1 MTAPRE
7 LGTPVQQQ
15 VYSLIEAIGYLS
27 TATTPEEVL
36 TKMRSAANKL
46 MSAEGIVIIR
56 RSGDDYHCVAEDASV
71 PHWVGNKIDI
81 SEHGYVTLHG
91 GIRGKSISGEAL
103 RISGTEMRYKLTM
116 RLAPSETGFAIAAYW
131 HPRRT
136 PTEFELKVASALDMA
151 GRAALRRLKS
161 GAEITEL
168 KELIESIRLS
178 HRELAH
184 RLKNA
189 YASVIG
195 VARLT
200 LDADAA
206 DDLGARLKALSAVHD
221 LLDRETG
228 HPPDLVGLLTR
239 VLSPYQRSQGDP
251 IALEGEQVFLCSS
264 DATVLG
270 IVMNELAT
278 NALKHGALSI
288 RTGHVQVGWLKTDN
302 WLSVRWREYGTSC
315 SSSPVAGDGSVLLR
329 RLIEDRLGGRIEQEF
344 NDDGIAIRVEFP
356 VIE

>member
-1 MTAPRE
+1 M
-7 LGTPVQQQ
+7 L
-15 VYSLIEAIGYLS
+15 
-27 TATTPEEVL
+27 
-36 TKMRSAANKL
+36 
-46 MSAEGIVIIR
+46 
-56 RSGDDYHCVAEDASV
+56 
-71 PHWVGNKIDI
+71 
-81 SEHGYVTLHG
+81 
-91 GIRGKSISGEAL
+91 
-103 RISGTEMRYKLTM
+103 
-116 RLAPSETGFAIAAYW
+116 LAPSETGFAIAAYW
-131 HPRRT
+131 HPRRM

-228 HPPDLVGLLTR
+228 HPPGSRWSSNPGAVS
-239 VLSPYQRSQGDP
+239 VP
-251 IALEGEQVFLCSS
+251 ALARES
-264 DATVLG
+264 D
-270 IVMNELAT
+270 
-278 NALKHGALSI
+278 
-288 RTGHVQVGWLKTDN
+288 
-302 WLSVRWREYGTSC
+302 C
-315 SSSPVAGDGSVLLR
+315 F
-329 RLIEDRLGGRIEQEF
+329 GGRAGLSLQF
-344 NDDGIAIRVEFP
+344 
-356 VIE
+356 